1 MWYYKFYSFYFFS
14 IYLDSRDKVMTTTN
28 VRVDIV
34 LELSITIVIS
44 LRYLG
49 VKDIYLWKLLYIN
62 SKSRTI

>member
-1 MWYYKFYSFYFFS
+1 
-14 IYLDSRDKVMTTTN
+14 MTTTN

-49 VKDIYLWKLLYIN
+49 VKDIYL
-62 SKSRTI
+62 